1 MKNPFP
7 RIRSWYMAN
16 RKYEGFVAFVV
27 FGFGTIFL
35 LVGNILTDAKPIDWA
50 IWIIW
55 LQTVLYNAASW
66 QNDKRMAEVR
76 ELYNVLLKRSHKR
89 FDEAIEW
96 YNEEQRKY
104 VAAHYHLVSANRRR
118 KRAELALKKCRL
130 ALRKESANRLGFEA
144 QADEYEKILL
154 YVHTLVDEES
164 FAHHDPLAVAEAE
177 RRVKEYL
184 REHFRDIVAHQASK
198 TLAED
203 VFDCLFFG
211 DAPSNESKKTN
222 PNN

>member
-7 RIRSWYMAN
+7 RLRSWYTDN
-16 RKYEGFVAFVV
+16 RKYDGFVAFVV
-27 FGFGTIFL
+27 FGFVTIAML
-35 LVGNILTDAKPIDWA
+35 ILNIMFDTSPLDWA

-55 LQTVLYNAASW
+55 LQTVLYNAGSW
-66 QNDKRMAEVR
+66 QNDKHMAEKR
-76 ELYNVLLKRSHKR
+76 EFYGELLRQSHKR

-104 VAAHYHLVSANRRR
+104 VAAHYRLVSANRRR

-184 REHFRDIVAHQASK
+184 REHFRNIVAHQAAK
-198 TLAED
+198 TLTED
-203 VFDCLFFG
+203 VFDCPFFG
-211 DAPSNESKKTN
+211 DAPSNEIKENQPK
-222 PNN
+222 